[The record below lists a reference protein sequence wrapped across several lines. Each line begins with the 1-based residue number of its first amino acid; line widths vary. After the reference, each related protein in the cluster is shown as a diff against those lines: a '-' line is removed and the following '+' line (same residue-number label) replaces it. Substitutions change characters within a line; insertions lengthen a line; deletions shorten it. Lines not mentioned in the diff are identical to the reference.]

1 VWSASARPASVVIMA
16 PAWIFPEFSPVGV
29 DLAGAEAVARYD
41 RNQGTDPERDNA
53 LLDRL
58 GVGPGTRFVDLAC
71 GTGSLVVEAARRGAD
86 VHGVDVGEE
95 MLAFTRRRAA
105 DAGVDVSLHH
115 AGFLSYEHTGSPADV
130 VTTRSAL
137 HQLPEFWKQAA
148 LLRIAEYLRADGL
161 LYVWDLM
168 FSFPPAEYAE
178 QVQRMIDELGRPDG
192 GADGAGF
199 TRADF
204 EAHVREEFSTYS
216 WILEGLIERAGFT
229 VEESAFP
236 RPTHGEFVCRR
247 R

>member
-1 VWSASARPASVVIMA
+1 MTPPWT
-16 PAWIFPEFSPVGV
+16 FPELSPVGV
-29 DLAGAEAVARYD
+29 DLATAEAVRRYD

-86 VHGVDVGEE
+86 AHGVDVAEE
-95 MLAFTRRRAA
+95 MLAFTRERAA
-105 DAGVDVSLHH
+105 EAGVVVSLHH

-137 HQLPEFWKQAA
+137 HQLPDFWKQAA
-148 LLRIAEYLRADGL
+148 LLRIAPYLRPGGL

-178 QVQRMIDELGRPDG
+178 QVQRMVDELGRPDG
-192 GADGAGF
+192 EGF

-204 EAHVREEFSTYS
+204 EAHVREEFSTYT
-216 WILEGLIERAGFT
+216 WILEGLVERAGFT
-229 VEESAFP
+229 VEESRFP
-236 RPTHGEFVCRR
+236 RPTHGELVCRR